1 MTYVKE
7 AWYALLF
14 LVATIFVMLVVGS
27 LAQSPWGIAL
37 CYGLALMVPWLAFG
51 IFLAHFY
58 TEGWGRRHFLIP
70 LSAQGITT
78 LYFIWC
84 AERALILQA
93 NTATA
98 TLSMKYLS
106 YAILLVSFI
115 LTAHALVII
124 YKKRRLFYL
133 WPSAVV
139 VLMLLLFC
147 LIRKRM
153 IPG

>member
-7 AWYALLF
+7 VWHAFLF
-14 LVATIFVMLVVGS
+14 LVAIIFVMLIVGS
-27 LAQSPWGIAL
+27 LAHSPWGIAL
-37 CYGLALMVPWLAFG
+37 CYGLALMVPWLAFI

-58 TEGWGRRHFLIP
+58 REGWGRRHFLIP

-93 NTATA
+93 NTITA
-98 TLSMKYLS
+98 ALSMKYLS

-115 LTAHALVII
+115 FTTHALVII
-124 YKKRRLFYL
+124 YQKKRLFYL
-133 WPSAVV
+133 WPSAIAI
-139 VLMLLLFC
+139 LMLLLFC
-147 LIRKRM
+147 LIRRRI

>member
-1 MTYVKE
+1 MTYAKE
-7 AWYALLF
+7 AWDTLPF
-14 LVATIFVMLVVGS
+14 LAATIVVMLVVGS
-27 LAQSPWGIAL
+27 LAHSPWGIAL
-37 CYGLALMVPWLAFG
+37 CYGLALMVPWVAFG

-58 TEGWGRRHFLIP
+58 RAGWGRRHFLIP

-84 AERALILQA
+84 AERALMLQA

-98 TLSMKYLS
+98 DLSMKYLS

-115 LTAHALVII
+115 FTTHALVII
-124 YKKRRLFYL
+124 YKKKRLFHL
-133 WPSAVV
+133 WPSAIA

-147 LIRKRM
+147 LIRRRI

>member
-1 MTYVKE
+1 MTYAKE
-7 AWYALLF
+7 AWHALPF
-14 LVATIFVMLVVGS
+14 LASTIFVMLVAGS
-27 LAQSPWGIAL
+27 LAHSPWGIAL

-58 TEGWGRRHFLIP
+58 REGWGRRHFLIP
-70 LSAQGITT
+70 LSTQGITT

-84 AERALILQA
+84 AERALMLQA

-98 TLSMKYLS
+98 DLSMKYLS

-115 LTAHALVII
+115 LTTHALVII
-124 YKKRRLFYL
+124 YKKKQLFHL
-133 WPSAVV
+133 WPSAIA

-147 LIRKRM
+147 LIRRRI